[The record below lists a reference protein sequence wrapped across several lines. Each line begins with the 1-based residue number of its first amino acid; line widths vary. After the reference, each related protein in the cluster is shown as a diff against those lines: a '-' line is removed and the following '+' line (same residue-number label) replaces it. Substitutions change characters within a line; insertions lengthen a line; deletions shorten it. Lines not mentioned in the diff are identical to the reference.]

1 MKLFIA
7 EKPELGRAIAEGLDG
22 NYKSGEGYIQKGDN
36 IVTWAFGHILEL
48 AKPEEYD
55 EKYKLWK
62 LEDLPLP
69 IKEFKYLPKKESKK
83 QLKIIC
89 DLIHSDK
96 ITSIVN
102 CGDAD
107 DEGQILVDEIIQYSK
122 TSKPVFRVL
131 INDLTPKAVKE
142 EIAKIKPNA
151 DFKGMSERG
160 FARSQADWIVGIN
173 LTRAY
178 TIMARKNGYEG
189 ILSVGRVQTPILAL
203 IVNRDKEFENFKSI
217 NYYSLLGD
225 FNINNNTIKARLK
238 TEDKILDEN
247 LAKEIK
253 ESCENQNAKINLKIE
268 NKKEYPPLPYNL
280 LVLQAECAKLFG
292 FSPDKTLEITQILR
306 EKHKAITYNRSDC
319 QYLPETMFEQAPN
332 ILNIIKENLNSND
345 EIQAL
350 IDSSDLT
357 IKSKAFN
364 DANISA
370 HYGIIPTQNKISSQL
385 TQDELVVYNL
395 IAKRFIIQFFHPR
408 EYQTTTINLEVNQR
422 IFTATQ
428 NKTTKSGFRS
438 LWQNIDSEEEQEN
451 NENDINDLSIL
462 KNGDIAKCSLIQI
475 EKKQTKPRPYYTM
488 TTLLKDLN
496 SVAKYVSDER
506 IKKLLIEKDK
516 DKKGESGGIGTPATR
531 SNHIKTLIEREYI
544 EVSKDK
550 KQIIKST
557 KKGRDLIKLSP
568 KSLITPDMTAL
579 WFEQQKMIEISELR
593 REQFLEE
600 ITKEV
605 ISEIQRIDKNQEFKI
620 LDNENKPKIQCPQC
634 NKGFLTKRKGKYGN
648 FWGCSEFKQGCK
660 AIYPDNKGTPN
671 FETKQASNDTTHKC
685 PQCNKGFLQRIKS
698 KNGNSWW
705 WGCSEFKQGCKAI
718 YPDNKGTPNFE
729 TKQASNDTTH
739 KCPQC
744 NKGFLQRI
752 KSKNGNSWW
761 WGCSEFKQGCKAMY
775 YDDNGK
781 PKIINV

>member
-1 MKLFIA
+1 MRLFIA

-189 ILSVGRVQTPILAL
+189 ILSVGRVQTPILSL

-350 IDSSDLT
+350 IASSDLT

-438 LWQNIDSEEEQEN
+438 LWQNVDSEEEQEN

-506 IKKLLIEKDK
+506 IKKLLMEKDK

-620 LDNENKPKIQCPQC
+620 LDNENKPKIQCPQ
-634 NKGFLTKRKGKYGN
+634 
-648 FWGCSEFKQGCK
+648 
-660 AIYPDNKGTPN
+660 
-671 FETKQASNDTTHKC
+671 
-685 PQCNKGFLQRIKS
+685 
-698 KNGNSWW
+698 
-705 WGCSEFKQGCKAI
+705 
-718 YPDNKGTPNFE
+718 
-729 TKQASNDTTH
+729 
-739 KCPQC
+739 
-744 NKGFLQRI
+744 
-752 KSKNGNSWW
+752 
-761 WGCSEFKQGCKAMY
+761 
-775 YDDNGK
+775 
-781 PKIINV
+781 

>member
-1 MKLFIA
+1 MRLFIA

-107 DEGQILVDEIIQYSK
+107 DEGQILVDEIVQYSK

-178 TIMARKNGYEG
+178 TIMARKNGYEDV
-189 ILSVGRVQTPILAL
+189 LSVGRVQTPILAL

-217 NYYSLLGD
+217 DYFSLLGD

-253 ESCENQNAKINLKIE
+253 KSCENQNAKINLKIE

-292 FSPDKTLEITQILR
+292 FSPDKTLEITQNLR

-350 IDSSDLT
+350 IASSDLT

-408 EYQTTTINLEVNQR
+408 EYQTNTINLEVNQR

-438 LWQNIDSEEEQEN
+438 LWQNVDSEEEQEN

-462 KNGDIAKCSLIQI
+462 KNGDIAKCSLMQI

-705 WGCSEFKQGCKAI
+705 WGCSEFKQGCKA
-718 YPDNKGTPNFE
+718 
-729 TKQASNDTTH
+729 
-739 KCPQC
+739 
-744 NKGFLQRI
+744 
-752 KSKNGNSWW
+752 
-761 WGCSEFKQGCKAMY
+761 MY
-775 YDDNGK
+775 YD
-781 PKIINV
+781 

>member
-544 EVSKDK
+544 EVS
-550 KQIIKST
+550 
-557 KKGRDLIKLSP
+557 
-568 KSLITPDMTAL
+568 
-579 WFEQQKMIEISELR
+579 
-593 REQFLEE
+593 
-600 ITKEV
+600 
-605 ISEIQRIDKNQEFKI
+605 
-620 LDNENKPKIQCPQC
+620 
-634 NKGFLTKRKGKYGN
+634 
-648 FWGCSEFKQGCK
+648 
-660 AIYPDNKGTPN
+660 
-671 FETKQASNDTTHKC
+671 
-685 PQCNKGFLQRIKS
+685 
-698 KNGNSWW
+698 
-705 WGCSEFKQGCKAI
+705 
-718 YPDNKGTPNFE
+718 
-729 TKQASNDTTH
+729 
-739 KCPQC
+739 
-744 NKGFLQRI
+744 
-752 KSKNGNSWW
+752 
-761 WGCSEFKQGCKAMY
+761 
-775 YDDNGK
+775 
-781 PKIINV
+781 

>member
-7 EKPELGRAIAEGLDG
+7 EKPELGRAITEGLDG

-705 WGCSEFKQGCKAI
+705 WGCSEFKQGCKA
-718 YPDNKGTPNFE
+718 
-729 TKQASNDTTH
+729 
-739 KCPQC
+739 
-744 NKGFLQRI
+744 
-752 KSKNGNSWW
+752 
-761 WGCSEFKQGCKAMY
+761 MY

>member
-1 MKLFIA
+1 MRLFIA

-107 DEGQILVDEIIQYSK
+107 DEGQILVDEIVQYSK

-178 TIMARKNGYEG
+178 TIMARKNGYEDV
-189 ILSVGRVQTPILAL
+189 LSVGRVQTPILAL

-217 NYYSLLGD
+217 DYFSLLGD

-253 ESCENQNAKINLKIE
+253 KSCENQNAKINLKIE

-292 FSPDKTLEITQILR
+292 FSPDKTLEITQNLR

-350 IDSSDLT
+350 IASSDLT

-408 EYQTTTINLEVNQR
+408 EYQTNTINLEVNQR

-438 LWQNIDSEEEQEN
+438 LWQNVDSEEEQEN

-634 NKGFLTKRKGKYGN
+634 NKGFL
-648 FWGCSEFKQGCK
+648 
-660 AIYPDNKGTPN
+660 
-671 FETKQASNDTTHKC
+671 
-685 PQCNKGFLQRIKS
+685 
-698 KNGNSWW
+698 
-705 WGCSEFKQGCKAI
+705 
-718 YPDNKGTPNFE
+718 
-729 TKQASNDTTH
+729 
-739 KCPQC
+739 
-744 NKGFLQRI
+744 QRI

>member
-1 MKLFIA
+1 MRLFIA

-107 DEGQILVDEIIQYSK
+107 DEGQILIDEIVQYSK

-189 ILSVGRVQTPILAL
+189 VLSVGRVQTPILSL

-217 NYYSLLGD
+217 DYYSLLGD

-253 ESCENQNAKINLKIE
+253 KSCENQNAKINLKIE

-292 FSPDKTLEITQILR
+292 FSPDKTLEITQNLR

-350 IDSSDLT
+350 IASSDLT

-705 WGCSEFKQGCKAI
+705 WGCSEFKQGC
-718 YPDNKGTPNFE
+718 
-729 TKQASNDTTH
+729 
-739 KCPQC
+739 
-744 NKGFLQRI
+744 
-752 KSKNGNSWW
+752 
-761 WGCSEFKQGCKAMY
+761 
-775 YDDNGK
+775 
-781 PKIINV
+781 

>member
-438 LWQNIDSEEEQEN
+438 LWQNVDSEEEQEN

-506 IKKLLIEKDK
+506 IKKLLMEKDK

-648 FWGCSEFKQGCK
+648 FWGCSEYMEGCK

-685 PQCNKGFLQRIKS
+685 PQCNKGFLQRIK
-698 KNGNSWW
+698 
-705 WGCSEFKQGCKAI
+705 
-718 YPDNKGTPNFE
+718 
-729 TKQASNDTTH
+729 
-739 KCPQC
+739 
-744 NKGFLQRI
+744 
-752 KSKNGNSWW
+752 KNGNSWW

>member
-350 IDSSDLT
+350 IASSDLT

-634 NKGFLTKRKGKYGN
+634 NKGFL
-648 FWGCSEFKQGCK
+648 
-660 AIYPDNKGTPN
+660 
-671 FETKQASNDTTHKC
+671 
-685 PQCNKGFLQRIKS
+685 
-698 KNGNSWW
+698 
-705 WGCSEFKQGCKAI
+705 
-718 YPDNKGTPNFE
+718 
-729 TKQASNDTTH
+729 
-739 KCPQC
+739 
-744 NKGFLQRI
+744 QRI

-781 PKIINV
+781 PKIIN

>member
-1 MKLFIA
+1 MRLFIA

-107 DEGQILVDEIIQYSK
+107 DEGQILVDEIVQYSK

-189 ILSVGRVQTPILAL
+189 VLSVGRVQTPILAL

-217 NYYSLLGD
+217 DYFSLLGD

-253 ESCENQNAKINLKIE
+253 KSCENQNAKINLKIE

-292 FSPDKTLEITQILR
+292 FSPDKTLEITQNLR

-350 IDSSDLT
+350 IASSDLT
-357 IKSKAFN
+357 VKSKAFN

-648 FWGCSEFKQGCK
+648 FWGCSE
-660 AIYPDNKGTPN
+660 YM
-671 FETKQASNDTTHKC
+671 E
-685 PQCNKGFLQRIKS
+685 
-698 KNGNSWW
+698 
-705 WGCSEFKQGCKAI
+705 GCKAI

>member
-1 MKLFIA
+1 MRLFIA

-107 DEGQILVDEIIQYSK
+107 DEGQILIDEIVQYSK

-189 ILSVGRVQTPILAL
+189 VLSVGRVQTPILSL

-217 NYYSLLGD
+217 DYYSLLGD

-253 ESCENQNAKINLKIE
+253 KSCENQNAKINLKIE

-292 FSPDKTLEITQILR
+292 FSPDKTLEITQNLR

-350 IDSSDLT
+350 IASSDLT

-705 WGCSEFKQGCKAI
+705 WGCSEFKQGCKA
-718 YPDNKGTPNFE
+718 
-729 TKQASNDTTH
+729 
-739 KCPQC
+739 
-744 NKGFLQRI
+744 
-752 KSKNGNSWW
+752 
-761 WGCSEFKQGCKAMY
+761 MY
-775 YDDNGK
+775 YDDNG
-781 PKIINV
+781 

>member
-189 ILSVGRVQTPILAL
+189 VLSVGRVQTPILSL

-217 NYYSLLGD
+217 DYYSLLGD

-350 IDSSDLT
+350 IASSDLT

-438 LWQNIDSEEEQEN
+438 LWQNVDSEEEQEN

-506 IKKLLIEKDK
+506 IKKLLMEKDK

-634 NKGFLTKRKGKYGN
+634 NKGFL
-648 FWGCSEFKQGCK
+648 
-660 AIYPDNKGTPN
+660 
-671 FETKQASNDTTHKC
+671 
-685 PQCNKGFLQRIKS
+685 
-698 KNGNSWW
+698 
-705 WGCSEFKQGCKAI
+705 
-718 YPDNKGTPNFE
+718 
-729 TKQASNDTTH
+729 
-739 KCPQC
+739 
-744 NKGFLQRI
+744 QRI

-781 PKIINV
+781 PK

>member
-1 MKLFIA
+1 MRLFIA

-189 ILSVGRVQTPILAL
+189 ILSVGRVQTPILSL

-350 IDSSDLT
+350 IASSDLT

-438 LWQNIDSEEEQEN
+438 LWQNVDSEEEQEN

-506 IKKLLIEKDK
+506 IKKLLMEKDK

-634 NKGFLTKRKGKYGN
+634 NKGFL
-648 FWGCSEFKQGCK
+648 
-660 AIYPDNKGTPN
+660 
-671 FETKQASNDTTHKC
+671 
-685 PQCNKGFLQRIKS
+685 
-698 KNGNSWW
+698 
-705 WGCSEFKQGCKAI
+705 
-718 YPDNKGTPNFE
+718 
-729 TKQASNDTTH
+729 
-739 KCPQC
+739 
-744 NKGFLQRI
+744 QRI

-775 YDDNGK
+775 YDNNNGK

>member
-1 MKLFIA
+1 MRLFIA

-22 NYKSGEGYIQKGDN
+22 NYKSGEGYIQKGND

-69 IKEFKYLPKKESKK
+69 IKEFKYLPKKDSKK

-89 DLIHSDK
+89 DLINSDK

-107 DEGQILVDEIIQYSK
+107 DEGQILVDEIVQYSK
-122 TSKPVFRVL
+122 TTKPVFRVL

-142 EIAKIKPNA
+142 EIAKIKPNI

-178 TIMARKNGYEG
+178 TIIAKQNNFDG
-189 ILSVGRVQTPILAL
+189 ILSVGRVQTPILGL
-203 IVNRDKEFENFKSI
+203 IVARDKEFESFKSI
-217 NYYSLLGD
+217 DYYSLLGNFKIND
-225 FNINNNTIKARLK
+225 NIIKARLK
-238 TEDKILDEN
+238 TDEKILDEN
-247 LAKEIK
+247 IAKEIK
-253 ESCENQNAKINLKIE
+253 NSCENQTAKINLKIE

-280 LVLQAECAKLFG
+280 LILQAECAKIFG
-292 FSPDKTLEITQILR
+292 FSPDKTLQITQSLR

-319 QYLPETMFEQAPN
+319 QYLPETMFEEAPK
-332 ILNIIKENLNSND
+332 ILNSIKENLNNS
-345 EIQAL
+345 EIEAL
-350 IDSSDLT
+350 IAGSNTT

-385 TQDELVVYNL
+385 TQDELAVYDL

-408 EYQTTTINLEVNQR
+408 EYQTTTINLEINQR
-422 IFTATQ
+422 IFTTAQ
-428 NKTTKSGFRS
+428 SKTIKSGFRS
-438 LWQNIDSEEEQEN
+438 LWKNIDNDKEDEQDSDK
-451 NENDINDLSIL
+451 NDYDLSSL
-462 KNGDIAKCSLIQI
+462 KDNDSAKCSLIEI

-496 SVAKYVSDER
+496 SVAKYVTDER
-506 IKKLLIEKDK
+506 IKKLLMEKDK

-531 SNHIKTLIEREYI
+531 SNHIKTLIERGYI

-557 KKGRDLIKLSP
+557 KKGKDLIALSP
-568 KSLITPDMTAL
+568 KSLTTPDMTAL
-579 WFEQQKMIEISELR
+579 WFEQQKMIETSELER
-593 REQFLEE
+593 KQFLEE
-600 ITKEV
+600 VTKEV
-605 ISEIQRIDKNQEFKI
+605 INEINRISNDQNFKI
-620 LDNENKPKIQCPQC
+620 LEDENKPKIQCPQC
-634 NKGFLTKRKGKYGN
+634 NQGFLTKRKGKYGD
-648 FWGCSEFKQGCK
+648 FWGCSGYKEGCK

-671 FETKQASNDTTHKC
+671 FETKQNNNDTTYKC

-698 KNGNSWW
+698 KNGKSWW
-705 WGCSEFKQGCKAI
+705 WGCNEF
-718 YPDNKGTPNFE
+718 
-729 TKQASNDTTH
+729 
-739 KCPQC
+739 
-744 NKGFLQRI
+744 R
-752 KSKNGNSWW
+752 
-761 WGCSEFKQGCKAMY
+761 QGCKAMY
-775 YDDNGK
+775 YDNNGV
-781 PKIINV
+781 PKI

>member
-557 KKGRDLIKLSP
+557 KKGRDLIKL
-568 KSLITPDMTAL
+568 
-579 WFEQQKMIEISELR
+579 
-593 REQFLEE
+593 
-600 ITKEV
+600 
-605 ISEIQRIDKNQEFKI
+605 
-620 LDNENKPKIQCPQC
+620 
-634 NKGFLTKRKGKYGN
+634 
-648 FWGCSEFKQGCK
+648 
-660 AIYPDNKGTPN
+660 
-671 FETKQASNDTTHKC
+671 
-685 PQCNKGFLQRIKS
+685 
-698 KNGNSWW
+698 
-705 WGCSEFKQGCKAI
+705 
-718 YPDNKGTPNFE
+718 
-729 TKQASNDTTH
+729 
-739 KCPQC
+739 
-744 NKGFLQRI
+744 
-752 KSKNGNSWW
+752 
-761 WGCSEFKQGCKAMY
+761 
-775 YDDNGK
+775 
-781 PKIINV
+781 

>member
-634 NKGFLTKRKGKYGN
+634 NKGFL
-648 FWGCSEFKQGCK
+648 
-660 AIYPDNKGTPN
+660 
-671 FETKQASNDTTHKC
+671 
-685 PQCNKGFLQRIKS
+685 
-698 KNGNSWW
+698 
-705 WGCSEFKQGCKAI
+705 
-718 YPDNKGTPNFE
+718 
-729 TKQASNDTTH
+729 
-739 KCPQC
+739 
-744 NKGFLQRI
+744 QRI

-775 YDDNGK
+775 YDDN
-781 PKIINV
+781 

>member
-189 ILSVGRVQTPILAL
+189 ILSVGRVQTPILSL

-350 IDSSDLT
+350 IASSDLT

-438 LWQNIDSEEEQEN
+438 LWQNVDSEEEQEN

-506 IKKLLIEKDK
+506 IKKLLMEKDK

-634 NKGFLTKRKGKYGN
+634 NKGFL
-648 FWGCSEFKQGCK
+648 
-660 AIYPDNKGTPN
+660 
-671 FETKQASNDTTHKC
+671 
-685 PQCNKGFLQRIKS
+685 
-698 KNGNSWW
+698 
-705 WGCSEFKQGCKAI
+705 
-718 YPDNKGTPNFE
+718 
-729 TKQASNDTTH
+729 
-739 KCPQC
+739 
-744 NKGFLQRI
+744 QRI

-775 YDDNGK
+775 YDNNNGK

>member
-1 MKLFIA
+1 MRLFIA

-107 DEGQILVDEIIQYSK
+107 DEGQILIDEIVQYSK

-189 ILSVGRVQTPILAL
+189 VLSVGRVQTPILSL

-217 NYYSLLGD
+217 DYYSLLGD

-253 ESCENQNAKINLKIE
+253 KSCENQNAKINLKIE

-292 FSPDKTLEITQILR
+292 FSPDKTLEITQNLR

-350 IDSSDLT
+350 IASSDLT

-705 WGCSEFKQGCKAI
+705 WGCSEFKQGCKA
-718 YPDNKGTPNFE
+718 
-729 TKQASNDTTH
+729 
-739 KCPQC
+739 
-744 NKGFLQRI
+744 
-752 KSKNGNSWW
+752 
-761 WGCSEFKQGCKAMY
+761 MY
-775 YDDNGK
+775 
-781 PKIINV
+781 

>member
-1 MKLFIA
+1 MRLFIA

-189 ILSVGRVQTPILAL
+189 VLSVGRVQTPILSL

-217 NYYSLLGD
+217 DYYSLLGD

-292 FSPDKTLEITQILR
+292 FSPDKTLEITQNLR

-350 IDSSDLT
+350 IASSDLT

-438 LWQNIDSEEEQEN
+438 LWQNVDSEEEQEN

-506 IKKLLIEKDK
+506 IKKLLMEKDK
-516 DKKGESGGIGTPATR
+516 DKKSESGGIGTPATR

-648 FWGCSEFKQGCK
+648 FWGCSEYMEGCK
-660 AIYPDNKGTPN
+660 AIYPDNK
-671 FETKQASNDTTHKC
+671 D
-685 PQCNKGFLQRIKS
+685 
-698 KNGNSWW
+698 
-705 WGCSEFKQGCKAI
+705 
-718 YPDNKGTPNFE
+718 TPNFE

>member
-1 MKLFIA
+1 MRLFIA

-189 ILSVGRVQTPILAL
+189 ILSVGRVQTPILSL
-203 IVNRDKEFENFKSI
+203 IVNRDKKFENFKSI

-350 IDSSDLT
+350 IASSDLT

-648 FWGCSEFKQGCK
+648 FWGCSEFKQC
-660 AIYPDNKGTPN
+660 
-671 FETKQASNDTTHKC
+671 
-685 PQCNKGFLQRIKS
+685 
-698 KNGNSWW
+698 
-705 WGCSEFKQGCKAI
+705 CKAI

>member
-1 MKLFIA
+1 MRLFIA

-107 DEGQILVDEIIQYSK
+107 DEGQILVDEIVQYSK

-189 ILSVGRVQTPILAL
+189 VLSVGRVQTPILAL

-217 NYYSLLGD
+217 DYFSLLGD

-253 ESCENQNAKINLKIE
+253 KSCENQNAKINLKIE

-292 FSPDKTLEITQILR
+292 FSPDKTLEITQNLR

-350 IDSSDLT
+350 IASSDLT

-408 EYQTTTINLEVNQR
+408 EYQTNTINLEVNQR

-620 LDNENKPKIQCPQC
+620 LDNENKPKI
-634 NKGFLTKRKGKYGN
+634 
-648 FWGCSEFKQGCK
+648 
-660 AIYPDNKGTPN
+660 
-671 FETKQASNDTTHKC
+671 
-685 PQCNKGFLQRIKS
+685 
-698 KNGNSWW
+698 
-705 WGCSEFKQGCKAI
+705 
-718 YPDNKGTPNFE
+718 
-729 TKQASNDTTH
+729 
-739 KCPQC
+739 
-744 NKGFLQRI
+744 
-752 KSKNGNSWW
+752 
-761 WGCSEFKQGCKAMY
+761 
-775 YDDNGK
+775 
-781 PKIINV
+781 

>member
-189 ILSVGRVQTPILAL
+189 VLSVGRVQTPILSL

-217 NYYSLLGD
+217 DYYSLLGD

-350 IDSSDLT
+350 IASSDLT

-438 LWQNIDSEEEQEN
+438 LWQNVDSEEEQEN

-506 IKKLLIEKDK
+506 IKKLLMEKDK

-634 NKGFLTKRKGKYGN
+634 N
-648 FWGCSEFKQGCK
+648 
-660 AIYPDNKGTPN
+660 
-671 FETKQASNDTTHKC
+671 
-685 PQCNKGFLQRIKS
+685 
-698 KNGNSWW
+698 
-705 WGCSEFKQGCKAI
+705 
-718 YPDNKGTPNFE
+718 
-729 TKQASNDTTH
+729 
-739 KCPQC
+739 
-744 NKGFLQRI
+744 
-752 KSKNGNSWW
+752 
-761 WGCSEFKQGCKAMY
+761 
-775 YDDNGK
+775 
-781 PKIINV
+781 

>member
-1 MKLFIA
+1 
-7 EKPELGRAIAEGLDG
+7 
-22 NYKSGEGYIQKGDN
+22 
-36 IVTWAFGHILEL
+36 
-48 AKPEEYD
+48 
-55 EKYKLWK
+55 
-62 LEDLPLP
+62 
-69 IKEFKYLPKKESKK
+69 
-83 QLKIIC
+83 
-89 DLIHSDK
+89 
-96 ITSIVN
+96 
-102 CGDAD
+102 
-107 DEGQILVDEIIQYSK
+107 
-122 TSKPVFRVL
+122 
-131 INDLTPKAVKE
+131 
-142 EIAKIKPNA
+142 
-151 DFKGMSERG
+151 
-160 FARSQADWIVGIN
+160 
-173 LTRAY
+173 
-178 TIMARKNGYEG
+178 
-189 ILSVGRVQTPILAL
+189 
-203 IVNRDKEFENFKSI
+203 
-217 NYYSLLGD
+217 
-225 FNINNNTIKARLK
+225 
-238 TEDKILDEN
+238 
-247 LAKEIK
+247 
-253 ESCENQNAKINLKIE
+253 
-268 NKKEYPPLPYNL
+268 
-280 LVLQAECAKLFG
+280 
-292 FSPDKTLEITQILR
+292 
-306 EKHKAITYNRSDC
+306 
-319 QYLPETMFEQAPN
+319 
-332 ILNIIKENLNSND
+332 
-345 EIQAL
+345 
-350 IDSSDLT
+350 
-357 IKSKAFN
+357 
-364 DANISA
+364 
-370 HYGIIPTQNKISSQL
+370 SSQL

-634 NKGFLTKRKGKYGN
+634 NKGFL
-648 FWGCSEFKQGCK
+648 
-660 AIYPDNKGTPN
+660 
-671 FETKQASNDTTHKC
+671 
-685 PQCNKGFLQRIKS
+685 
-698 KNGNSWW
+698 
-705 WGCSEFKQGCKAI
+705 
-718 YPDNKGTPNFE
+718 
-729 TKQASNDTTH
+729 
-739 KCPQC
+739 
-744 NKGFLQRI
+744 QRI

>member
-1 MKLFIA
+1 MRLFIA

-189 ILSVGRVQTPILAL
+189 ILSVGRVQTPILSL
-203 IVNRDKEFENFKSI
+203 IVNRDKKFENFKSI

-350 IDSSDLT
+350 IASSDLT

-705 WGCSEFKQGCKAI
+705 WGCSEFKQGCKA
-718 YPDNKGTPNFE
+718 
-729 TKQASNDTTH
+729 
-739 KCPQC
+739 
-744 NKGFLQRI
+744 
-752 KSKNGNSWW
+752 
-761 WGCSEFKQGCKAMY
+761 MY

-781 PKIINV
+781 

>member
-1 MKLFIA
+1 LFIA

-189 ILSVGRVQTPILAL
+189 ILSVGRVQTPILSL

-350 IDSSDLT
+350 IASSDLT

-438 LWQNIDSEEEQEN
+438 LWQNVDSEEEQEN

-506 IKKLLIEKDK
+506 IKKLLMEKDK

-634 NKGFLTKRKGKYGN
+634 NKGFL
-648 FWGCSEFKQGCK
+648 
-660 AIYPDNKGTPN
+660 
-671 FETKQASNDTTHKC
+671 
-685 PQCNKGFLQRIKS
+685 
-698 KNGNSWW
+698 
-705 WGCSEFKQGCKAI
+705 
-718 YPDNKGTPNFE
+718 
-729 TKQASNDTTH
+729 
-739 KCPQC
+739 
-744 NKGFLQRI
+744 QRI

-775 YDDNGK
+775 YDNNRK

>member
-1 MKLFIA
+1 MRLFIA

-107 DEGQILVDEIIQYSK
+107 DEGQILIDEIVQYSK

-189 ILSVGRVQTPILAL
+189 VLSVGRVQTPILSL

-217 NYYSLLGD
+217 DYYSLLGD

-253 ESCENQNAKINLKIE
+253 KSCENQNAKINLKIE

-292 FSPDKTLEITQILR
+292 FSPDKTLEITQNLR

-350 IDSSDLT
+350 IASSDLT

-557 KKGRDLIKLSP
+557 KKV
-568 KSLITPDMTAL
+568 
-579 WFEQQKMIEISELR
+579 EI
-593 REQFLEE
+593 
-600 ITKEV
+600 
-605 ISEIQRIDKNQEFKI
+605 
-620 LDNENKPKIQCPQC
+620 
-634 NKGFLTKRKGKYGN
+634 
-648 FWGCSEFKQGCK
+648 
-660 AIYPDNKGTPN
+660 
-671 FETKQASNDTTHKC
+671 
-685 PQCNKGFLQRIKS
+685 
-698 KNGNSWW
+698 
-705 WGCSEFKQGCKAI
+705 
-718 YPDNKGTPNFE
+718 
-729 TKQASNDTTH
+729 
-739 KCPQC
+739 
-744 NKGFLQRI
+744 
-752 KSKNGNSWW
+752 
-761 WGCSEFKQGCKAMY
+761 
-775 YDDNGK
+775 
-781 PKIINV
+781 

>member
-1 MKLFIA
+1 MRLFIA

-62 LEDLPLP
+62 FEDLPLP

-107 DEGQILVDEIIQYSK
+107 DEGQILVDEIVQYSK

-189 ILSVGRVQTPILAL
+189 VLSVGRVQTPILAL

-217 NYYSLLGD
+217 DYFSLLGD

-253 ESCENQNAKINLKIE
+253 KSCENQNAKINLKIE

-292 FSPDKTLEITQILR
+292 FSPDKTLEITQNLR

-350 IDSSDLT
+350 IASSDLT

-634 NKGFLTKRKGKYGN
+634 NKGFL
-648 FWGCSEFKQGCK
+648 
-660 AIYPDNKGTPN
+660 
-671 FETKQASNDTTHKC
+671 
-685 PQCNKGFLQRIKS
+685 
-698 KNGNSWW
+698 
-705 WGCSEFKQGCKAI
+705 
-718 YPDNKGTPNFE
+718 
-729 TKQASNDTTH
+729 
-739 KCPQC
+739 
-744 NKGFLQRI
+744 QRI

>member
-1 MKLFIA
+1 MRLFIA

-48 AKPEEYD
+48 AKPKEYD

-178 TIMARKNGYEG
+178 TIMARKNGYDG
-189 ILSVGRVQTPILAL
+189 VLSVGRVQTPILAL

-217 NYYSLLGD
+217 DYFSLLGD

-253 ESCENQNAKINLKIE
+253 KSCENQNAKINLKIE

-350 IDSSDLT
+350 IASSDLT

-385 TQDELVVYNL
+385 TQDELVIYNL

-438 LWQNIDSEEEQEN
+438 LWQNIDNEEEQEN

-648 FWGCSEFKQGCK
+648 FWGCSE
-660 AIYPDNKGTPN
+660 YM
-671 FETKQASNDTTHKC
+671 E
-685 PQCNKGFLQRIKS
+685 
-698 KNGNSWW
+698 
-705 WGCSEFKQGCKAI
+705 GCKAI

>member
-1 MKLFIA
+1 MRLFIA

-189 ILSVGRVQTPILAL
+189 ILSVGRVQTPILSL
-203 IVNRDKEFENFKSI
+203 IVNRDKKFENFKSI

-350 IDSSDLT
+350 IASSDLT

-705 WGCSEFKQGCKAI
+705 WGCSEFKQGCKA
-718 YPDNKGTPNFE
+718 
-729 TKQASNDTTH
+729 
-739 KCPQC
+739 
-744 NKGFLQRI
+744 
-752 KSKNGNSWW
+752 
-761 WGCSEFKQGCKAMY
+761 MY

-781 PKIINV
+781 PK

>member
-238 TEDKILDEN
+238 TEDEN

-705 WGCSEFKQGCKAI
+705 WGCSEFKQGCK
-718 YPDNKGTPNFE
+718 
-729 TKQASNDTTH
+729 
-739 KCPQC
+739 
-744 NKGFLQRI
+744 
-752 KSKNGNSWW
+752 
-761 WGCSEFKQGCKAMY
+761 
-775 YDDNGK
+775 
-781 PKIINV
+781 

>member
-1 MKLFIA
+1 MRLFIA

-189 ILSVGRVQTPILAL
+189 ILSVGRVQTPILSL

-350 IDSSDLT
+350 IASSDLT

-438 LWQNIDSEEEQEN
+438 LWQNVDSEEEQEN

-506 IKKLLIEKDK
+506 IKKLLMEKDK

-634 NKGFLTKRKGKYGN
+634 NKGFL
-648 FWGCSEFKQGCK
+648 
-660 AIYPDNKGTPN
+660 
-671 FETKQASNDTTHKC
+671 
-685 PQCNKGFLQRIKS
+685 
-698 KNGNSWW
+698 
-705 WGCSEFKQGCKAI
+705 
-718 YPDNKGTPNFE
+718 
-729 TKQASNDTTH
+729 
-739 KCPQC
+739 
-744 NKGFLQRI
+744 QRI

-775 YDDNGK
+775 YDN
-781 PKIINV
+781 

>member
-350 IDSSDLT
+350 IASSDLT

-438 LWQNIDSEEEQEN
+438 LWQNVDSEEEQEN

-506 IKKLLIEKDK
+506 IKKLLMEKDK

-634 NKGFLTKRKGKYGN
+634 NKGFL
-648 FWGCSEFKQGCK
+648 
-660 AIYPDNKGTPN
+660 
-671 FETKQASNDTTHKC
+671 
-685 PQCNKGFLQRIKS
+685 
-698 KNGNSWW
+698 
-705 WGCSEFKQGCKAI
+705 
-718 YPDNKGTPNFE
+718 
-729 TKQASNDTTH
+729 
-739 KCPQC
+739 
-744 NKGFLQRI
+744 QRI

-775 YDDNGK
+775 YDN
-781 PKIINV
+781 N

>member
-1 MKLFIA
+1 MRLFIA

-292 FSPDKTLEITQILR
+292 FSPDKTLEITQNLR

-350 IDSSDLT
+350 IASSDLT

-620 LDNENKPKIQCPQC
+620 LDNENKPKIQCP
-634 NKGFLTKRKGKYGN
+634 
-648 FWGCSEFKQGCK
+648 
-660 AIYPDNKGTPN
+660 
-671 FETKQASNDTTHKC
+671 
-685 PQCNKGFLQRIKS
+685 
-698 KNGNSWW
+698 
-705 WGCSEFKQGCKAI
+705 
-718 YPDNKGTPNFE
+718 
-729 TKQASNDTTH
+729 
-739 KCPQC
+739 
-744 NKGFLQRI
+744 
-752 KSKNGNSWW
+752 
-761 WGCSEFKQGCKAMY
+761 
-775 YDDNGK
+775 
-781 PKIINV
+781 

>member
-1 MKLFIA
+1 MRLFIA
-7 EKPELGRAIAEGLDG
+7 EKPELGKAIAEGLDG

-89 DLIHSDK
+89 DLIHGDK

-350 IDSSDLT
+350 IASSDLT

-705 WGCSEFKQGCKAI
+705 WGCSEFKQGCKA
-718 YPDNKGTPNFE
+718 
-729 TKQASNDTTH
+729 
-739 KCPQC
+739 
-744 NKGFLQRI
+744 
-752 KSKNGNSWW
+752 
-761 WGCSEFKQGCKAMY
+761 MY

>member
-1 MKLFIA
+1 MRLFIA

-107 DEGQILVDEIIQYSK
+107 DEGQILVDEIVQYSK

-189 ILSVGRVQTPILAL
+189 VLSVGRVQTPILAL

-217 NYYSLLGD
+217 DYFSLLGD

-253 ESCENQNAKINLKIE
+253 KSCENQNAKINLKIE

-292 FSPDKTLEITQILR
+292 FSPDKTLEITQNLR

-350 IDSSDLT
+350 IASSDLT

-438 LWQNIDSEEEQEN
+438 LWQNVDSEEEQEN

-506 IKKLLIEKDK
+506 IKKLLMEKDK

-648 FWGCSEFKQGCK
+648 FWGCSE
-660 AIYPDNKGTPN
+660 YM
-671 FETKQASNDTTHKC
+671 E
-685 PQCNKGFLQRIKS
+685 
-698 KNGNSWW
+698 
-705 WGCSEFKQGCKAI
+705 GCKAI

-781 PKIINV
+781 P

>member
-475 EKKQTKPRPYYTM
+475 KKKQTKPRPYYTM

-705 WGCSEFKQGCKAI
+705 WGCSEFKQGCKA
-718 YPDNKGTPNFE
+718 
-729 TKQASNDTTH
+729 
-739 KCPQC
+739 
-744 NKGFLQRI
+744 
-752 KSKNGNSWW
+752 
-761 WGCSEFKQGCKAMY
+761 MY

>member
-1 MKLFIA
+1 MRLFIA

-107 DEGQILVDEIIQYSK
+107 DEGQILVDEIVQYSK

-189 ILSVGRVQTPILAL
+189 VLSVGRVQTPILAL

-217 NYYSLLGD
+217 DYFSLLGD

-253 ESCENQNAKINLKIE
+253 KSCENQNAKINLKIE

-292 FSPDKTLEITQILR
+292 FSPDKTLEITQNLR

-350 IDSSDLT
+350 IASSDLT

-605 ISEIQRIDKNQEFKI
+605 ISEIQRINKNQEFKI

-705 WGCSEFKQGCKAI
+705 WGCSEFKQGCKA
-718 YPDNKGTPNFE
+718 
-729 TKQASNDTTH
+729 
-739 KCPQC
+739 
-744 NKGFLQRI
+744 
-752 KSKNGNSWW
+752 
-761 WGCSEFKQGCKAMY
+761 MY

>member
-1 MKLFIA
+1 MRLFIA

-189 ILSVGRVQTPILAL
+189 ILSVGRVQTPILSL

-350 IDSSDLT
+350 IASSDLT

-462 KNGDIAKCSLIQI
+462 KNGDIVKCSLIQI

-634 NKGFLTKRKGKYGN
+634 NKGFL
-648 FWGCSEFKQGCK
+648 
-660 AIYPDNKGTPN
+660 
-671 FETKQASNDTTHKC
+671 
-685 PQCNKGFLQRIKS
+685 
-698 KNGNSWW
+698 
-705 WGCSEFKQGCKAI
+705 
-718 YPDNKGTPNFE
+718 
-729 TKQASNDTTH
+729 
-739 KCPQC
+739 
-744 NKGFLQRI
+744 QRI

-775 YDDNGK
+775 YDNNNGK

>member
-1 MKLFIA
+1 MRLFIA

-36 IVTWAFGHILEL
+36 IVTWAFGHILQL

-189 ILSVGRVQTPILAL
+189 ILSVGRVQTPILSL

-350 IDSSDLT
+350 IASSDLT

-438 LWQNIDSEEEQEN
+438 LWQNVDSEEEQEN

-506 IKKLLIEKDK
+506 IKKLLMEKDK

-634 NKGFLTKRKGKYGN
+634 NKGFL
-648 FWGCSEFKQGCK
+648 
-660 AIYPDNKGTPN
+660 
-671 FETKQASNDTTHKC
+671 
-685 PQCNKGFLQRIKS
+685 
-698 KNGNSWW
+698 
-705 WGCSEFKQGCKAI
+705 
-718 YPDNKGTPNFE
+718 
-729 TKQASNDTTH
+729 
-739 KCPQC
+739 
-744 NKGFLQRI
+744 QRI

-775 YDDNGK
+775 YDNNRK

>member
-1 MKLFIA
+1 MRLFIA

-107 DEGQILVDEIIQYSK
+107 DEGQILIDEIVQYSK

-189 ILSVGRVQTPILAL
+189 VLSVGRVQTPILSL

-217 NYYSLLGD
+217 DYYSLLGD

-253 ESCENQNAKINLKIE
+253 KSCENQNAKINLKIE

-292 FSPDKTLEITQILR
+292 FSPDKTLEITQNLR

-350 IDSSDLT
+350 IASSDLT

-705 WGCSEFKQGCKAI
+705 WGCSEFKQGCKA
-718 YPDNKGTPNFE
+718 
-729 TKQASNDTTH
+729 
-739 KCPQC
+739 
-744 NKGFLQRI
+744 
-752 KSKNGNSWW
+752 
-761 WGCSEFKQGCKAMY
+761 MY
-775 YDDNGK
+775 YDD
-781 PKIINV
+781 

>member
-1 MKLFIA
+1 MRLFIA

-89 DLIHSDK
+89 DLIHRDK

-142 EIAKIKPNA
+142 EIAKIKSNA

-189 ILSVGRVQTPILAL
+189 VLSVGRVQTPILAL

-217 NYYSLLGD
+217 DYFSLLGD

-253 ESCENQNAKINLKIE
+253 KSCENQNAKINLKIE

-292 FSPDKTLEITQILR
+292 FSPDKTLEITQNLR

-350 IDSSDLT
+350 IASSDLT

-438 LWQNIDSEEEQEN
+438 LWQNVDSEEEQEN

-462 KNGDIAKCSLIQI
+462 KNGDIAKCSLIEI

-506 IKKLLIEKDK
+506 IKKLLMEKDK

-648 FWGCSEFKQGCK
+648 FWGCSE
-660 AIYPDNKGTPN
+660 YM
-671 FETKQASNDTTHKC
+671 E
-685 PQCNKGFLQRIKS
+685 
-698 KNGNSWW
+698 
-705 WGCSEFKQGCKAI
+705 GCKAI